1 MKLRYLIPAVLW
13 LSVITWL
20 SVIPNLQLPS
30 VKFFAPD
37 KLGHAG
43 VYGLLSWLLLWGFAR
58 AQAAKGA
65 HISARETGGILAF
78 AAAYGVL
85 MEFVQYAFIPGRYY
99 EYGDMLANASG
110 AVLGWLAFRLFSRRK
125 YP

>member
-1 MKLRYLIPAVLW
+1 MKLKYLIPALLW
-13 LSVITWL
+13 LAVITWL
-20 SVIPNLQLPS
+20 SVMPNMQLPN

-43 VYGLLSWLLLWGFAR
+43 AYGLLSGLLLWGFAR
-58 AQAAKGA
+58 AETAKGVRLGT
-65 HISARETGGILAF
+65 RETGGILAF

-85 MEFVQYAFIPGRYY
+85 MEFVQYAFVPGRYY

-125 YP
+125 

>member
-1 MKLRYLIPAVLW
+1 MKLKYLIPALLW
-13 LSVITWL
+13 LAVITWL
-20 SVIPNLQLPS
+20 SVMPNMQLPS

-37 KLGHAG
+37 KLGHTGA
-43 VYGLLSWLLLWGFAR
+43 YFLLSWLLLYGFAR
-58 AQAAKGA
+58 AQVAKGTRLGT
-65 HISARETGGILAF
+65 RETGGILAF

-85 MEFVQYAFIPGRYY
+85 MEFVQYAFVPGRYY

-125 YP
+125 S

>member
-1 MKLRYLIPAVLW
+1 MMKLKYLIPALLW

-20 SVIPNLQLPS
+20 SVMPNLQLPT

-43 VYGLLSWLLLWGFAR
+43 AYGLLSCLLLYGFTR
-58 AQAAKGA
+58 LQAAKGA
-65 HISARETGGILAF
+65 GLGARETGGILAF

-85 MEFVQYAFIPGRYY
+85 MEFVQYAFVPGRYY
-99 EYGDMLANASG
+99 EYGDMLANATG
-110 AVLGWLAFRLFSRRK
+110 ALLGWLVFRLFSRRK
-125 YP
+125 